1 MLKGDGVGWLV
12 SKRLRKL
19 MMDEALRAMV
29 ANRLYSAPS
38 ADTNTD
44 AVDDMVSCNHYYYFV
59 SRMIDNWLKMRI
71 GHCHKVNVTDAAL
84 AQLRSKQQFKSKVT
98 LYKLSK
104 LESTVPNNF
113 HCRF

>member
-1 MLKGDGVGWLV
+1 
-12 SKRLRKL
+12 

-38 ADTNTD
+38 ADGNTD
-44 AVDDMVSCNHYYYFV
+44 AVDDMVSCNHYYFV

-84 AQLRSKQQFKSKVT
+84 AQLRFKQQFKSKVT
-98 LYKLSK
+98 L
-104 LESTVPNNF
+104 STS
-113 HCRF
+113 